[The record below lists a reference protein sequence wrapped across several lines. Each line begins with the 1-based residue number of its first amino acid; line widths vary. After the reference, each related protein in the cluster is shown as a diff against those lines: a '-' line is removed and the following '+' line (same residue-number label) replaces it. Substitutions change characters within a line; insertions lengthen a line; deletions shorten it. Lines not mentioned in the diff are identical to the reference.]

1 MEEKTDMMPQKPL
14 SSVIRSAR
22 CRARMREKWPVSE
35 ESKVFCLSV
44 EVRVVVVTEVG
55 VVGTP
60 FLVVLFDMMVK
71 VSLWQVGKVLSLRK
85 RREREFSVLNRVAKN
100 GYGDEDRVV
109 QAGKPGSQRQCSRQ

>member
-14 SSVIRSAR
+14 SSVMRSAR

-44 EVRVVVVTEVG
+44 EVRVVVTEVG

-60 FLVVLFDMMVK
+60 FLVARFDMMVK

-85 RREREFSVLNRVAKN
+85 RRERRFSVLNRVAKN
-100 GYGDEDRVV
+100 GYGDEERVV
-109 QAGKPGSQRQCSRQ
+109 QA